1 MRGVGFEAMTSASG
15 DHSIPN
21 PQSPT
26 THMPRRDFL
35 TLAGRGAL
43 WAALGASVVALIRFL
58 GFAEPE
64 TPKVY
69 TLGTPEAFPLGAL
82 TPVAE
87 GRAFVG
93 RDARGL
99 YALAATCT
107 HLGCLV
113 RPQDGGFACPCH
125 GSRFDAN
132 GAVSQGPAARPLAR
146 AGLTIGTD
154 GKIVLNLGETVD
166 ADHRLRLDERESS

>member
-1 MRGVGFEAMTSASG
+1 MTAMSAMRMKN
-15 DHSIPN
+15 DHRITN

-26 THMPRRDFL
+26 THVPRRDFL

-64 TPKVY
+64 PPKVY
-69 TLGTPEAFPLGAL
+69 TLGTPEAFPAGVL

-99 YALAATCT
+99 YAIVATCT

-113 RPQDGGFACPCH
+113 RPRDSGFECPCH
-125 GSRFDAN
+125 GSRFDAD

-146 AGLTIGTD
+146 AGLTVGAD
-154 GKIVLNLGETVD
+154 GKIVLDLGETVD
-166 ADHRLRLDERESS
+166 TDYRLRLESRL